1 MLRVQ
6 AHMALSV
13 LMDLIYTWSSKNKKN
28 LLSLLFLENFSM

>member
-13 LMDLIYTWSSKNKKN
+13 LMDLIYTWSSKNKKK
-28 LLSLLFLENFSM
+28 SAQFIIFGKF

>member
-13 LMDLIYTWSSKNKKN
+13 LMDLIYTWSSKNQKN